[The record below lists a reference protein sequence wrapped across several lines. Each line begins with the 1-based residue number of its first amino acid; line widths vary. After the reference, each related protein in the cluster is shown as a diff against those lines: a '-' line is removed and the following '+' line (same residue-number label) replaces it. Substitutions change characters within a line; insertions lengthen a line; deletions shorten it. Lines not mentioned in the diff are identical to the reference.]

1 MTETAVTI
9 TRKDKRTRLLHI
21 IRIMRNY
28 NMLHNFVHQTHPAE
42 FREALEELGPTF
54 IKAGQLL
61 STRPDL
67 ISPEYIQEL
76 RKLQDNVQV
85 DDFQT
90 VAATFKKQTGK
101 SIADTFASFDQKPFA
116 SASIGQTHHAT
127 LKDGTKV
134 VVKIQHPAVEELV
147 RTDLALFR
155 KALSILKFVPDIEV
169 IDVNETLDEI
179 RTALLNE
186 INTQVE
192 IQNGIEFYQ
201 LNNHDGIIRVPKVY
215 QQYSTSKIL
224 VNEAMPGKSIK
235 YLIQQTAEPETQ
247 AAKELTATKKYVAKT
262 LVQNFIKQVFVDNFF
277 HADPHPGNILF
288 HRLSYSEEVNE
299 KQNFEPQHH
308 YAKKIGQNEIKVE
321 TGESLPPYRL
331 TYLDF
336 GMMGR
341 LTPALV
347 DGIANIILALN
358 TKNSRKI
365 GEAVL
370 NVCNRVGDVDEESF
384 YEDLGNFITPYLKM
398 GVGEIDFATT
408 LYQIITL
415 CHQNNLQMKPE
426 VTLLFKAFGTLEGI
440 VAQLDPELSIMDI
453 ARPFGV
459 KYLKQKFN
467 LKNSVEDLAWQ
478 TLQTAKG
485 LPAVP
490 QKLNQLLDVMNANQA
505 RLTLKLKDQNKI
517 LYRLDQIVNRIMV
530 TIILAAVILGSS
542 MLVQGSHGNTPVY
555 NLGVTGFIV
564 SLIVIILMT
573 LGGIHRHL
581 KDKKK
586 LK

>member
-9 TRKDKRTRLLHI
+9 TRKDKQTRLLHI

-90 VAATFKKQTGK
+90 VAANFKKQTGK
-101 SIADTFASFDQKPFA
+101 SITDTFASFDQKPFA

-127 LKDGTKV
+127 LKDGTEV

-192 IQNGIEFYQ
+192 IQNGIEFYK
-201 LNNHDGIIRVPKVY
+201 LNNGDGIIHVPKVY

-235 YLIQQTAEPETQ
+235 YLIQQTAEPEIQ

-370 NVCNRVGDVDEESF
+370 NVCNQVGDVDEESF

-478 TLQTAKG
+478 TLQTAKE
-485 LPAVP
+485 LPTVP
-490 QKLNQLLDVMNANQA
+490 QKLNQLLDIMNANQA

>member
-1 MTETAVTI
+1 MTETAITI

-21 IRIMRNY
+21 VRVMRNY
-28 NMLHNFVHQTHPAE
+28 NMIHNFVHQTNPVE

-67 ISPEYIQEL
+67 ISPGYIQEL

-85 DDFQT
+85 NDFTT
-90 VAATFKKQTGK
+90 VAAIFKKQTGH
-101 SIADTFASFDQKPFA
+101 SIDETFASFEKKPFA

-127 LKDGTKV
+127 LKDGTEV

-147 RTDLALFR
+147 QTDLALFR

-169 IDVNETLDEI
+169 IDAKETLDEI

-192 IQNGIEFYQ
+192 IENGIEFYKI
-201 LNNHDGIIRVPKVY
+201 NNRDGIIRVPKVY
-215 QQYSTSKIL
+215 KQYSASKVL
-224 VNEAMPGKSIK
+224 VNEAMAGKSIK
-235 YLIQQTAEPETQ
+235 YLIQKTAEPETP
-247 AAKELTATKKYVAKT
+247 AAKKLTSTKKYVAEA
-262 LVQNFIKQVFVDNFF
+262 LVHNFIKQVFADNFF

-288 HRLSYSEEVNE
+288 HKLSYNEEINE
-299 KQNFEPQHH
+299 KNNFNEKHH
-308 YAKKIGQNEIKVE
+308 YEKKIGKNEIKVE
-321 TGESLPPYRL
+321 NGEKLPPYRL
-331 TYLDF
+331 VYLDF

-347 DGIANIILALN
+347 DEIAAVIMALN
-358 TKNSRKI
+358 TKNPRKI

-370 NVCNRVGDVDEESF
+370 NVCNRIGEVDEESF
-384 YEDLGNFITPYLKM
+384 YEELGNFITPYLKM

-415 CHQNNLQMKPE
+415 CHKNNLQMKPE

-440 VAQLDPELSIMDI
+440 VAQLDPELSIMNI
-453 ARPFGV
+453 ARSFGI

-478 TLQTAKG
+478 TLQTAKEI
-485 LPAVP
+485 PAVP
-490 QKLNQLLDVMNANQA
+490 QKFSQLLDILNSNQA

-530 TIILAAVILGSS
+530 TIVLAAVILGSS
-542 MLVQGSHGNTPVY
+542 MLVQGSHENTPVY

-564 SLIVIILMT
+564 SLIVIVLMVI
-573 LGGIHRHL
+573 GGIHRHL

>member
-101 SIADTFASFDQKPFA
+101 SITDTFASFDQKPFA

-127 LKDGTKV
+127 LKDGTEV

-192 IQNGIEFYQ
+192 IQNGIEFYK
-201 LNNHDGIIRVPKVY
+201 LNNGDGIIRVPKVY

-288 HRLSYSEEVNE
+288 HRLSYSEEINE

-308 YAKKIGQNEIKVE
+308 YAKKIGKNEIKVE

-347 DGIANIILALN
+347 DGIADIILALN

-365 GEAVL
+365 GETIL
-370 NVCNRVGDVDEESF
+370 NVCNRVGNVDEENF

-467 LKNSVEDLAWQ
+467 LKNSVEDLALQ
-478 TLQTAKG
+478 TLQTAKE

-490 QKLNQLLDVMNANQA
+490 QKLNQLLDIMNANQA

>member
-101 SIADTFASFDQKPFA
+101 SIAATFASFDQKPFA

-127 LKDGTKV
+127 LKDGTEV

-147 RTDLALFR
+147 RTDLAFFR

-192 IQNGIEFYQ
+192 IQNGIEFYK
-201 LNNHDGIIRVPKVY
+201 LNNRDGIIRVPKVY

-224 VNEAMPGKSIK
+224 VNEAMRGKSIK

-288 HRLSYSEEVNE
+288 HRLSYREEVNE

-308 YAKKIGQNEIKVE
+308 YAKKIGKNEIQVE

-370 NVCNRVGDVDEESF
+370 NVCNRGGDVDEESF

-459 KYLKQKFN
+459 KYLKQKIN
-467 LKNSVEDLAWQ
+467 HKNAVEDLAWQ
-478 TLQTAKG
+478 TLQTAKE
-485 LPAVP
+485 LPTDP
-490 QKLNQLLDVMNANQA
+490 QKLNQLLDIMNANQA

-542 MLVQGSHGNTPVY
+542 MLVQGSHENTPVY

>member
-67 ISPEYIQEL
+67 ISPGYIQEL

-101 SIADTFASFDQKPFA
+101 SITDTFASFDQKPFA

-127 LKDGTKV
+127 LKDGTEV

-147 RTDLALFR
+147 RTDLALFG

-192 IQNGIEFYQ
+192 IQNGIEFYK
-201 LNNHDGIIRVPKVY
+201 LNNGDGIIRVPKVY

-288 HRLSYSEEVNE
+288 HRLSYSEEINE
-299 KQNFEPQHH
+299 KQNFEPRHH
-308 YAKKIGQNEIKVE
+308 YAKKIGKNEIKVE

-347 DGIANIILALN
+347 DGIADIILALN

-365 GEAVL
+365 GETIL
-370 NVCNRVGDVDEESF
+370 NVCNRVGNVDEENF

-467 LKNSVEDLAWQ
+467 LKNSVEDLALQ
-478 TLQTAKG
+478 TLQTAKE

-490 QKLNQLLDVMNANQA
+490 QKLNQLLDIMNANQA

>member
-101 SIADTFASFDQKPFA
+101 SITDTFASFDQKPFA

-127 LKDGTKV
+127 LKDGTEV

-169 IDVNETLDEI
+169 IDVNETLNEI

-192 IQNGIEFYQ
+192 IQNGIEFYK
-201 LNNHDGIIRVPKVY
+201 LNNGDGIIRVPKVY

-288 HRLSYSEEVNE
+288 HRLSYSEEINE
-299 KQNFEPQHH
+299 KQNFKPQHH
-308 YAKKIGQNEIKVE
+308 YAKKIGKNEIKVE

-347 DGIANIILALN
+347 DGIADIILALN

-365 GEAVL
+365 GETIL
-370 NVCNRVGDVDEESF
+370 NVCNRVGNVDEENF

-467 LKNSVEDLAWQ
+467 LKNSVEDLALQ
-478 TLQTAKG
+478 TLQTAKE

-490 QKLNQLLDVMNANQA
+490 QKLNQLLDIMNANQA

>member
-101 SIADTFASFDQKPFA
+101 SITDTFASFDQKPFA

-127 LKDGTKV
+127 LKDGTEV

-192 IQNGIEFYQ
+192 IQNGIEFYK
-201 LNNHDGIIRVPKVY
+201 LNNDDGIIRVPKVY

-288 HRLSYSEEVNE
+288 HRLSYSEEINE

-308 YAKKIGQNEIKVE
+308 YAKKIGKNEIKVE

-347 DGIANIILALN
+347 DGIADIILALN

-365 GEAVL
+365 GETIL
-370 NVCNRVGDVDEESF
+370 NVCNRVGNVDEENF

-467 LKNSVEDLAWQ
+467 LKNSVEDLALQ
-478 TLQTAKG
+478 TLQTAKE

-490 QKLNQLLDVMNANQA
+490 QKLNQLLDIMNANQA

>member
-101 SIADTFASFDQKPFA
+101 SITDTFASFDQKPFA

-127 LKDGTKV
+127 LKDGTEV

-192 IQNGIEFYQ
+192 IQNGIEFYK
-201 LNNHDGIIRVPKVY
+201 LNNGDGIIRVPKVY

-308 YAKKIGQNEIKVE
+308 YAKKIGKNEIKVE

-347 DGIANIILALN
+347 DGIADIILALN

-365 GEAVL
+365 GETIL
-370 NVCNRVGDVDEESF
+370 NVCNRVGNVDEENF

-459 KYLKQKFN
+459 KYLKQKLN
-467 LKNSVEDLAWQ
+467 LKNSVEDLALQ
-478 TLQTAKG
+478 TLQTAKE

-490 QKLNQLLDVMNANQA
+490 QKLNQLLDIMNANQA

>member
-101 SIADTFASFDQKPFA
+101 SIAATFASFDQKPFA

-127 LKDGTKV
+127 LKDGTEV

-147 RTDLALFR
+147 RTDLAFFR

-192 IQNGIEFYQ
+192 IQNGIEFYK
-201 LNNHDGIIRVPKVY
+201 LNNRDGIIRVPKVY

-224 VNEAMPGKSIK
+224 VNEAMRGKSIK

-288 HRLSYSEEVNE
+288 HRLSYREEVNE

-308 YAKKIGQNEIKVE
+308 YAKKIGKNEIQVE

-370 NVCNRVGDVDEESF
+370 NVCNRGGDVDEESF

-478 TLQTAKG
+478 TLQTAKE
-485 LPAVP
+485 LPTVP
-490 QKLNQLLDVMNANQA
+490 QKLNQLLDIMNANQA

-542 MLVQGSHGNTPVY
+542 MLVQGSHENTPVY

>member
-21 IRIMRNY
+21 IRVMRNY

-42 FREALEELGPTF
+42 FRKALEELGPTF

-76 RKLQDNVQV
+76 RKLQDNVQI

-127 LKDGTKV
+127 LKDGTEV

-192 IQNGIEFYQ
+192 IQNGIEFYK
-201 LNNHDGIIRVPKVY
+201 LNNRDGIIRVPKVY

-224 VNEAMPGKSIK
+224 VNEAMLGKSIK

-247 AAKELTATKKYVAKT
+247 AAKELIATKKYVAKT

-288 HRLSYSEEVNE
+288 HRLSYREEVNE

-308 YAKKIGQNEIKVE
+308 YAKKIGKNEIQVE
-321 TGESLPPYRL
+321 TDESLPPYRL

-370 NVCNRVGDVDEESF
+370 SVCNRVGDVDEESF

-453 ARPFGV
+453 ARPFGI

-478 TLQTAKG
+478 TLQTAKE

-490 QKLNQLLDVMNANQA
+490 QKLNQLLDIMNANQA

>member
-1 MTETAVTI
+1 
-9 TRKDKRTRLLHI
+9 
-21 IRIMRNY
+21 MR
-28 NMLHNFVHQTHPAE
+28 
-42 FREALEELGPTF
+42 
-54 IKAGQLL
+54 
-61 STRPDL
+61 
-67 ISPEYIQEL
+67 
-76 RKLQDNVQV
+76 
-85 DDFQT
+85 
-90 VAATFKKQTGK
+90 
-101 SIADTFASFDQKPFA
+101 
-116 SASIGQTHHAT
+116 
-127 LKDGTKV
+127 
-134 VVKIQHPAVEELV
+134 
-147 RTDLALFR
+147 
-155 KALSILKFVPDIEV
+155 
-169 IDVNETLDEI
+169 
-179 RTALLNE
+179 
-186 INTQVE
+186 
-192 IQNGIEFYQ
+192 
-201 LNNHDGIIRVPKVY
+201 
-215 QQYSTSKIL
+215 
-224 VNEAMPGKSIK
+224 GKSIK
-235 YLIQQTAEPETQ
+235 YLIQQTAKPETQ

-288 HRLSYSEEVNE
+288 HRLSYREEVNE

-308 YAKKIGQNEIKVE
+308 YAKKIGKNEIQVE

-370 NVCNRVGDVDEESF
+370 HVCNRVGDVDEESF

-478 TLQTAKG
+478 TLQTAKE

-490 QKLNQLLDVMNANQA
+490 QKLNQLLDIMNANQA

>member
-127 LKDGTKV
+127 LKDGTEV

-192 IQNGIEFYQ
+192 IQNGIEFYK
-201 LNNHDGIIRVPKVY
+201 LNNDDGIIRVPKVY

-247 AAKELTATKKYVAKT
+247 AAKELTATKKYVAKA

-277 HADPHPGNILF
+277 HADPHPG
-288 HRLSYSEEVNE
+288 E
-299 KQNFEPQHH
+299 
-308 YAKKIGQNEIKVE
+308 
-321 TGESLPPYRL
+321 
-331 TYLDF
+331 
-336 GMMGR
+336 
-341 LTPALV
+341 
-347 DGIANIILALN
+347 
-358 TKNSRKI
+358 RK
-365 GEAVL
+365 
-370 NVCNRVGDVDEESF
+370 
-384 YEDLGNFITPYLKM
+384 
-398 GVGEIDFATT
+398 
-408 LYQIITL
+408 
-415 CHQNNLQMKPE
+415 
-426 VTLLFKAFGTLEGI
+426 
-440 VAQLDPELSIMDI
+440 
-453 ARPFGV
+453 
-459 KYLKQKFN
+459 
-467 LKNSVEDLAWQ
+467 SV
-478 TLQTAKG
+478 
-485 LPAVP
+485 V
-490 QKLNQLLDVMNANQA
+490 
-505 RLTLKLKDQNKI
+505 
-517 LYRLDQIVNRIMV
+517 
-530 TIILAAVILGSS
+530 
-542 MLVQGSHGNTPVY
+542 
-555 NLGVTGFIV
+555 
-564 SLIVIILMT
+564 
-573 LGGIHRHL
+573 
-581 KDKKK
+581 
-586 LK
+586 